1 MVKIADRVKNLKPS
15 ATLAVD
21 AKAKALRSQGI
32 NIINLSAGEPD
43 FDTPNYIK
51 AACKEALDEGLTKY
65 TPTAG
70 FLSLRKA
77 ICERLKMDYGFKYI
91 PEEVLVTAGAKQ
103 AIFNFIMAVVNPGE
117 EVLILSPYWVS
128 YPSIVEIAQGI
139 AKIIPSSME
148 KFFEPDLSEI
158 EKYIT
163 QKTVGIILNSP
174 SNPTGLIYSEEFL
187 RGIAELVKKYDL
199 WVLSDDIYDKLRFD
213 SKPPQNI
220 LSLFPELREQVFIV
234 NGVSKTYAMTGW
246 RIGWLI
252 GPQEIIKVCSNIQ
265 GQSTSHPTSFAQK
278 AAEIALT
285 SSQDEVKEICKI
297 FSQRANLLTNLLR
310 EIPGIEFISPQGA
323 FYLFAKVS
331 AYYNKETPDGK
342 IIKGS
347 VDFAEYLLEFAKVA
361 VVPGIAFGDDKFI
374 RISFANSEEN
384 LKKAVSQIKSA
395 LEKLK

>member
-21 AKAKALRSQGI
+21 AKAKALKSQGI

-91 PEEVLVTAGAKQ
+91 PEEVLVTTGAKQ